1 MADPLHEYTVQEILN
16 KTNNYNSYQYIKYE
30 GTPGIGGHADRSAAL
45 GITATNA
52 AQELTIIDV
61 TAAGATGPIQ
71 ITINDG
77 DHIYL
82 VAANLPFTWD
92 KLPVTKLEL
101 GSATVND
108 DLAIL
113 AYFN

>member
-1 MADPLHEYTVQEILN
+1 MADPLHEYTVQEVLN

-30 GTPGIGGHADRSAAL
+30 GTPGIGGHADRSSDL
-45 GITATNA
+45 GITATNP
-52 AQELTIIDV
+52 AQELTILEL
-61 TAAGATGPIQ
+61 TSSTGPIQ
-71 ITINDG
+71 LTINDG

>member
-16 KTNNYNSYQYIKYE
+16 KTNNYNSYQYHAYS
-30 GTPGIGGHADRSAAL
+30 GTPGIGASADRSTNL

-52 AQELTIIDV
+52 AQEFTIIDI
-61 TAAGATGPIQ
+61 TTGGATGPFQ
-71 ITINDG
+71 LTINDG
-77 DHIYL
+77 DTITL
-82 VAANLPFTWD
+82 IAANLPFTWD

-101 GSATVND
+101 GSTTVND
-108 DLAIL
+108 DLALL

>member
-1 MADPLHEYTVQEILN
+1 MADPLHEYTVQEVLN

-30 GTPGIGGHADRSAAL
+30 GDPGIGGHADRSADL
-45 GITATNA
+45 GITAANP
-52 AQELTIIDV
+52 AQELTILEM
-61 TAAGATGPIQ
+61 TASTGPIQ
-71 ITINDG
+71 LTINDG